1 MFWTPD
7 SDREGA
13 YVTTNALKA
22 HAYIDQHFD
31 EHLGRIQQFVRMPT
45 VSTEGI
51 GIIDGA
57 YWLTRTLRAIGFT
70 EAELVDVGGP
80 NPGVWAALETGARKS
95 IVSYGFFDT
104 RPVGHR
110 PWTYQPFG
118 GVIVKDPKQ
127 GRMLVGRGAGSPKGP
142 LVAWLNALEAMIKTG
157 TLPVNVMLLIEGDEI
172 EGSPDFGA
180 MFRRYRDRLKSA
192 DACFAGGMTQS
203 PSGEVSVN
211 LGYRGLLY
219 LELTVSG
226 ERWRHGPIGMSAH
239 SSLKNCVHSP
249 ASRLAHAIS
258 SLTDETGATIRV
270 PGIQDS
276 ASPTEGD
283 LALMNALMA
292 RFGDAGIKTALGLGG
307 FEHVAGD
314 AAGRDLLL
322 RYLYAPS
329 LNVNGLS
336 AGYHGPGSE
345 VFTVPEQATAR
356 LDLRLPVG
364 LTCEH
369 TIACLRRHLDSGGY
383 GDIEIR
389 VLAAADWSQTPVDA
403 EIVQA
408 VLGYYRSRGFDPV
421 VWPYQ
426 GGGGPWSLFKS
437 ELGIPIVRQA
447 GLGGGGRRDRG
458 DEYLLIDGDAKVAG
472 LAEAEKSQVDI
483 VHAYAAL

>member
-1 MFWTPD
+1 
-7 SDREGA
+7 
-13 YVTTNALKA
+13 VNADAHAA
-22 HAYIDQHFD
+22 HAYIDQHLD
-31 EHLGRIQQFVRMPT
+31 EHIGRIQQFVRLPT

-51 GIIDGA
+51 GIVEGA
-57 YWLTRTLRAIGFT
+57 YWLTRALRAIGFE

-80 NPGVWAALETGARKS
+80 NPGVWAALRVGARKT

-104 RPVGHR
+104 RPVGSR

-118 GVIVKDPKQ
+118 AAVVRDPKQ
-127 GRMLVGRGAGSPKGP
+127 GRMLIGRGAASPKGP
-142 LVAWLNALEAMIKTG
+142 LVAWLNALEAMIRTG
-157 TLPVNVMLLIEGDEI
+157 TLPVNVMLLLEGDEI

-180 MFRRYRDRLKSA
+180 MFRRYRDRLKTA

-219 LELTVSG
+219 LELVVAG
-226 ERWRHGPIGMSAH
+226 GRWRHGPIGMAAH

-249 ASRLAHAIS
+249 AARLAHALGT
-258 SLTDETGATIRV
+258 LTDETGAAIRV
-270 PGIQDS
+270 PGIQES
-276 ASPTEGD
+276 SMAPTAGD
-283 LALMNALMA
+283 LELVDRLMA
-292 RFGDAGIKTALGLGG
+292 RFGDAGVKAALGLGA
-307 FEHVAGD
+307 FERTIGD
-314 AAGRDLLL
+314 AGGRDLLL

-329 LNVNGLS
+329 LNVNGVW

-345 VFTVPEQATAR
+345 VFTVPERATAR
-356 LDLRLPVG
+356 LDLRLPPG

-369 TIACLRRHLDSGGY
+369 AIGCVRRHLDAGGY
-383 GDIEIR
+383 GDVEMR
-389 VLAAADWSQTPVDA
+389 VLAAADWSQTPVEA

-408 VLGYYRSRGFDPV
+408 VLGYYRSGGFDPV

-458 DEYLLIDGDAKVAG
+458 DEYLLIDGDGKVAG
-472 LAEAEKSQVDI
+472 LADAEKSQVDI